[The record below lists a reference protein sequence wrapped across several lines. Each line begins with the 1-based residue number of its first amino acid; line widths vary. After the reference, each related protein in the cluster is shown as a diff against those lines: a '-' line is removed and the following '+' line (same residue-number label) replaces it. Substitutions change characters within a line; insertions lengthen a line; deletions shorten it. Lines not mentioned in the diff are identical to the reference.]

1 MDKVVHFEIP
11 VKDLE
16 RAKKFYQDSFEW
28 EINSAPEMDYN
39 IIMTTAVD
47 ENMMP
52 KEKGA
57 INGGM
62 MIKKSPIT
70 SPVITIG
77 VDNIDE
83 KIEIVKKHGGEIVL
97 EKMKVGEIGFA
108 AYIKDTEDNIIGLW
122 QSLRKM

>member
-1 MDKVVHFEIP
+1 MPYD
-11 VKDLE
+11 DLE